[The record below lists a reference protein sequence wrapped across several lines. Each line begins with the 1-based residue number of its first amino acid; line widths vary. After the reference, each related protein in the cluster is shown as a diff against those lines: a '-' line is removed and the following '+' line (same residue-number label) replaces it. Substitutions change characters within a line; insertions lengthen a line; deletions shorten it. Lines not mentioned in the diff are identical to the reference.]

1 MMDKNNQ
8 DIDKLK
14 QEFIANASH
23 ELKTPVTSI
32 QLAVETAISALENS
46 EIEDAKRFMTQI
58 LQDSQRM
65 TLLLSDLLDLSQLEV
80 NNPEKELVNLKS
92 IIDAEIGF
100 LSDEN
105 KNRVVFESEDIEF
118 LIDPNDFSMII
129 RNLLRN
135 ACNYSELDKEI
146 NVNLF
151 KDKSSIVLSVVDK
164 GRGIAT
170 SDHERVF
177 ERFYRVDKGR
187 SRSLGGTGIGLSIVK
202 HAVDRNGGLIELDSV
217 LGSGTTFSPSPFC
230 SIDESICSLT
240 SSL

>member
-1 MMDKNNQ
+1 MMDKDNQ

-46 EIEDAKRFMTQI
+46 EIEDAKRFMNQI

-80 NNPEKELVNLKS
+80 NNPEKELVSLNS

-100 LSDEN
+100 LSNEN

-118 LIDPNDFSMII
+118 LIDPNDFSMVI

-202 HAVDRNGGLIELDSV
+202 HDVDRNGGLIELDSV
-217 LGSGTTFSPSPFC
+217 LGSGTTFTIKF
-230 SIDESICSLT
+230 E
-240 SSL
+240 

>member
-170 SDHERVF
+170 SDHERMF

-202 HAVDRNGGLIELDSV
+202 HAVDRNGGVIELDSV
-217 LGSGTTFSPSPFC
+217 LGSGTTFTIKF
-230 SIDESICSLT
+230 E
-240 SSL
+240 

>member
-217 LGSGTTFSPSPFC
+217 LGSGTTFTIKF
-230 SIDESICSLT
+230 E
-240 SSL
+240 

>member
-1 MMDKNNQ
+1 MMDKDNQ

-46 EIEDAKRFMTQI
+46 EIEDAKRFMNQI

-80 NNPEKELVNLKS
+80 NNPEKELVSLNS

-100 LSDEN
+100 LSNEN

-146 NVNLF
+146 NIKLF
-151 KDKSSIVLSVVDK
+151 KEEPNVVLSVVDK

-170 SDHERVF
+170 TDQERIF

-202 HAVDRNGGLIELDSV
+202 HAVERNGGVIKLISQFGE
-217 LGSGTTFSPSPFC
+217 GSEFKVIF
-230 SIDESICSLT
+230 
-240 SSL
+240 

>member
-46 EIEDAKRFMTQI
+46 EIEDAKRFMNQI

-80 NNPEKELVNLKS
+80 NNPEKELVSLNS

-100 LSDEN
+100 LSNEN
-105 KNRVVFESEDIEF
+105 KNRVVFKSEDIEF

-170 SDHERVF
+170 SDHERIF

-217 LGSGTTFSPSPFC
+217 LGSGTTFTIKF
-230 SIDESICSLT
+230 E
-240 SSL
+240 

>member
-46 EIEDAKRFMTQI
+46 EIEDAKRFMNQI

-80 NNPEKELVNLKS
+80 NNPEKELVSLNS

-100 LSDEN
+100 LSNEN

-187 SRSLGGTGIGLSIVK
+187 SRSLGGTGIGFSIVK

-217 LGSGTTFSPSPFC
+217 LGSGTTFTIKF
-230 SIDESICSLT
+230 E
-240 SSL
+240 

>member
-46 EIEDAKRFMTQI
+46 EIEDAKRFMNQI

-187 SRSLGGTGIGLSIVK
+187 SRSLGGTGIGFSIVK

-217 LGSGTTFSPSPFC
+217 LGSGTTFTIKF
-230 SIDESICSLT
+230 E
-240 SSL
+240 

>member
-1 MMDKNNQ
+1 MDKDNQ

-46 EIEDAKRFMTQI
+46 EIEDAKRFMNQI

-80 NNPEKELVNLKS
+80 NNPEKELVSLNS

-217 LGSGTTFSPSPFC
+217 LGSGTTFTIKF
-230 SIDESICSLT
+230 E
-240 SSL
+240 

>member
-1 MMDKNNQ
+1 MDKNNQ
-8 DIDKLK
+8 DIEKLK

-32 QLAVETAISALENS
+32 QLAVETSISALENS

-170 SDHERVF
+170 SDHERIF

-202 HAVDRNGGLIELDSV
+202 HAVDRNGGVIELDSI
-217 LGSGTTFSPSPFC
+217 LGSGTTFTIKF
-230 SIDESICSLT
+230 E
-240 SSL
+240 

>member
-1 MMDKNNQ
+1 MMDKDNQ

-46 EIEDAKRFMTQI
+46 EIEDAKRFMNQI

-80 NNPEKELVNLKS
+80 NNPEKELVSLNS

-100 LSDEN
+100 LSNEN

-146 NVNLF
+146 NIKLF
-151 KDKSSIVLSVVDK
+151 KEEPNVVLSVVDK

-170 SDHERVF
+170 TDQERIF

-187 SRSLGGTGIGLSIVK
+187 SRSIGGTGIGLS
-202 HAVDRNGGLIELDSV
+202 LIH
-217 LGSGTTFSPSPFC
+217 
-230 SIDESICSLT
+230 I
-240 SSL
+240 

>member
-1 MMDKNNQ
+1 MDKNNQ

-46 EIEDAKRFMTQI
+46 EIEDAKGFMTQI

-187 SRSLGGTGIGLSIVK
+187 SRSLGGTGICLSIVK

-217 LGSGTTFSPSPFC
+217 LGSGTTFTIKF
-230 SIDESICSLT
+230 E
-240 SSL
+240 

>member
-8 DIDKLK
+8 DIEKLK

-202 HAVDRNGGLIELDSV
+202 HAVDRNGGVIELDSI
-217 LGSGTTFSPSPFC
+217 LGSGTTFTIKF
-230 SIDESICSLT
+230 E
-240 SSL
+240 

>member
-1 MMDKNNQ
+1 MMDKDNQ

-46 EIEDAKRFMTQI
+46 EIGDAKRFMNQI

-80 NNPEKELVNLKS
+80 NNPEKELVSLNS

-100 LSDEN
+100 LSNEN

-146 NVNLF
+146 NIKLF
-151 KDKSSIVLSVVDK
+151 KDESNVVLSVVDK

-170 SDHERVF
+170 TDQERIF

-202 HAVDRNGGLIELDSV
+202 HAVERNGGVIKLISQFGE
-217 LGSGTTFSPSPFC
+217 GSEFKVIF
-230 SIDESICSLT
+230 
-240 SSL
+240 

>member
-1 MMDKNNQ
+1 MMDKDNQ

-32 QLAVETAISALENS
+32 QLAVETAISALDNS
-46 EIEDAKRFMTQI
+46 EIKDAKRFMNQI

-80 NNPEKELVNLKS
+80 NNPEKELVSLNS

-146 NVNLF
+146 NIKLF
-151 KDKSSIVLSVVDK
+151 KDEPNVVLSVVDK

-170 SDHERVF
+170 TDQERIF

-202 HAVDRNGGLIELDSV
+202 HAVERNGGVIELISQFGE
-217 LGSGTTFSPSPFC
+217 GSEFKVIF
-230 SIDESICSLT
+230 
-240 SSL
+240 

>member
-1 MMDKNNQ
+1 MDKDNQ

-46 EIEDAKRFMTQI
+46 EIEDAKRFMNQI

-65 TLLLSDLLDLSQLEV
+65 TLLLSDLLELSQLEV
-80 NNPEKELVNLKS
+80 NNPVKELVSLNS

-100 LSDEN
+100 LSNEN

-146 NVNLF
+146 NIKLF
-151 KDKSSIVLSVVDK
+151 KDELNVVLSVVDK

-170 SDHERVF
+170 TDQERIF

-202 HAVDRNGGLIELDSV
+202 HAVERNGGVIKLISQFGE
-217 LGSGTTFSPSPFC
+217 GSEFKVIF
-230 SIDESICSLT
+230 
-240 SSL
+240 

>member
-46 EIEDAKRFMTQI
+46 EIEDAKRFMNQI

-80 NNPEKELVNLKS
+80 NNPEKELVSLNS

-100 LSDEN
+100 LSNEN

-170 SDHERVF
+170 SDHERIF

-217 LGSGTTFSPSPFC
+217 LGSGTTFTIKF
-230 SIDESICSLT
+230 E
-240 SSL
+240 

>member
-1 MMDKNNQ
+1 MMSKDKQ

-46 EIEDAKRFMTQI
+46 EIEDAKRFMNQI

-80 NNPEKELVNLKS
+80 NNPEKELVRLNS

-100 LSDEN
+100 LSNEN

-146 NVNLF
+146 NIKLF
-151 KDKSSIVLSVVDK
+151 KDEPNVVLSVVDK

-170 SDHERVF
+170 TDQERIF

-202 HAVDRNGGLIELDSV
+202 HAVERNGGVIELISQFGE
-217 LGSGTTFSPSPFC
+217 GSEFKVIF
-230 SIDESICSLT
+230 
-240 SSL
+240 

>member
-1 MMDKNNQ
+1 MDKDNQ

-46 EIEDAKRFMTQI
+46 EIEDAKRFMNQI

-80 NNPEKELVNLKS
+80 NNPEKELVSLNS

-100 LSDEN
+100 LSNEN

-146 NVNLF
+146 NIKLF
-151 KDKSSIVLSVVDK
+151 KEEPNVVLSVVDK

-170 SDHERVF
+170 TDQERIF

-187 SRSLGGTGIGLSIVK
+187 SRPLGGTGIGLSIVK
-202 HAVDRNGGLIELDSV
+202 HAVERNGGVIKLISQFGE
-217 LGSGTTFSPSPFC
+217 GSEFKVIF
-230 SIDESICSLT
+230 
-240 SSL
+240 

>member
-1 MMDKNNQ
+1 MDKDNQ

-170 SDHERVF
+170 SDHERIF

-202 HAVDRNGGLIELDSV
+202 HAVDRNGGVIELDSI
-217 LGSGTTFSPSPFC
+217 LGSGTTFTIKF
-230 SIDESICSLT
+230 E
-240 SSL
+240 

>member
-202 HAVDRNGGLIELDSV
+202 HAVDRNVGMIELDSV
-217 LGSGTTFSPSPFC
+217 LGSGTTFTIKF
-230 SIDESICSLT
+230 E
-240 SSL
+240 

>member
-1 MMDKNNQ
+1 MDKDNQ

-46 EIEDAKRFMTQI
+46 EIEDAKRFMNQI
-58 LQDSQRM
+58 LKDSQRM

-80 NNPEKELVNLKS
+80 NNPEKELVILNS

-100 LSDEN
+100 LSNEN

-146 NVNLF
+146 NIKLF
-151 KDKSSIVLSVVDK
+151 KDELNVVLSVVDR

-170 SDHERVF
+170 TDQERIF

-202 HAVDRNGGLIELDSV
+202 HAVERNGGVIELISQFGE
-217 LGSGTTFSPSPFC
+217 GSEFKVIF
-230 SIDESICSLT
+230 
-240 SSL
+240 

>member
-1 MMDKNNQ
+1 MSKDNQ

-32 QLAVETAISALENS
+32 QLAVETAISALDNS
-46 EIEDAKRFMTQI
+46 EIKDAKRFMNQI

-146 NVNLF
+146 NIKLF
-151 KDKSSIVLSVVDK
+151 KDEPNVVLSVVDK

-170 SDHERVF
+170 TDQERIF

-202 HAVDRNGGLIELDSV
+202 HAVERNGGVIELISQFGE
-217 LGSGTTFSPSPFC
+217 GSEFKVIF
-230 SIDESICSLT
+230 
-240 SSL
+240 

>member
-1 MMDKNNQ
+1 MMDKDNQ

-46 EIEDAKRFMTQI
+46 EIEDAKRFMNQI

-80 NNPEKELVNLKS
+80 NNPEKELISLNS

-100 LSDEN
+100 LSNEN

-146 NVNLF
+146 NIKLF
-151 KDKSSIVLSVVDK
+151 KDELNVVLSVVDK

-170 SDHERVF
+170 TDQERIF

-202 HAVDRNGGLIELDSV
+202 HAVERNGGVIKLISQFGE
-217 LGSGTTFSPSPFC
+217 GSEFKVIF
-230 SIDESICSLT
+230 
-240 SSL
+240 

>member
-1 MMDKNNQ
+1 MMDKDNQ

-46 EIEDAKRFMTQI
+46 EIEDAKRFMNQI

-80 NNPEKELVNLKS
+80 NNPEKELVSLNS

-100 LSDEN
+100 LSNEN

-118 LIDPNDFSMII
+118 LIDPNDFSMVI

-146 NVNLF
+146 NIKLF
-151 KDKSSIVLSVVDK
+151 KDESNVVLSVVDK

-170 SDHERVF
+170 TDQERIF

-202 HAVDRNGGLIELDSV
+202 HAVERNGGVIELISQFGE
-217 LGSGTTFSPSPFC
+217 GSEFKVIF
-230 SIDESICSLT
+230 
-240 SSL
+240 

>member
-1 MMDKNNQ
+1 
-8 DIDKLK
+8 
-14 QEFIANASH
+14 
-23 ELKTPVTSI
+23 
-32 QLAVETAISALENS
+32 
-46 EIEDAKRFMTQI
+46 
-58 LQDSQRM
+58 M

-80 NNPEKELVNLKS
+80 NNPEKELVSLNS

-100 LSDEN
+100 LSNEN

-146 NVNLF
+146 NIKLF
-151 KDKSSIVLSVVDK
+151 KDESNVVLSVVDK

-170 SDHERVF
+170 TDQERIF

-202 HAVDRNGGLIELDSV
+202 HAVERNGGVIKLISQFGE
-217 LGSGTTFSPSPFC
+217 GSEFKVIF
-230 SIDESICSLT
+230 
-240 SSL
+240 

>member
-46 EIEDAKRFMTQI
+46 EIEDAKRFMNQI

-202 HAVDRNGGLIELDSV
+202 HAVDRNGGVIELDSI
-217 LGSGTTFSPSPFC
+217 LGSGTTFTIKF
-230 SIDESICSLT
+230 E
-240 SSL
+240 

>member
-1 MMDKNNQ
+1 MDKNNQ

-187 SRSLGGTGIGLSIVK
+187 SRSVGGTGIGLSIVK

-217 LGSGTTFSPSPFC
+217 LGSGTTFTIKF
-230 SIDESICSLT
+230 E
-240 SSL
+240 

>member
-100 LSDEN
+100 LSNEN

-202 HAVDRNGGLIELDSV
+202 HAVDRNGGLIDLDSV
-217 LGSGTTFSPSPFC
+217 LGSGTTFTIKF
-230 SIDESICSLT
+230 E
-240 SSL
+240 